1 MNIVLML
8 IIIILLLRLLN
19 SGNDEGIQIPK
30 FIYKNIEIIFYG
42 IFIFLATFA
51 ISFLSTLNKM
61 FEYEKVQK
69 GIQNKMTETFSW
81 NFISGVMNIADF
93 ISDNFLIINFGV
105 FCFIF
110 LVIFVKS
117 FIKEE
122 DEDEEEK
129 E

>member
-122 DEDEEEK
+122 DEEEK